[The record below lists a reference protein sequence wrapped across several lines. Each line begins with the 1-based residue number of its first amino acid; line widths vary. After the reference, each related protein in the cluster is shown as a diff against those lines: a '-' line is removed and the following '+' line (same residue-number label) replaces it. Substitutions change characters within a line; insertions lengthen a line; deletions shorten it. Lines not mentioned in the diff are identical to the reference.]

1 MNPTANAALERGGGE
16 TADGTVGV
24 YIHVEILP
32 RTCLESCGGLPAT
45 GGGMSEVLLA
55 IGVAL
60 IVVGV
65 VFMAVTTIRRRIRN
79 RPGRV
84 SRAIL

>member
-1 MNPTANAALERGGGE
+1 MNPFAIAALEREGGE
-16 TADGTVGV
+16 LADGTVGV

-45 GGGMSEVLLA
+45 GGEVPAVLLA
-55 IGVAL
+55 IGLVL

-65 VFMAVTTIRRRIRN
+65 AFLAIRTVRRRIRADQATS
-79 RPGRV
+79 G
-84 SRAIL
+84 AIL